1 LYEASHFIKTIE
13 ERQGFM
19 ISCIEE
25 ICYRNNWISRLELK
39 TLSRKYNN
47 SDYAKY
53 LLKISNEI
61 NENN

>member
-1 LYEASHFIKTIE
+1 
-13 ERQGFM
+13 M